1 MRSYYSYYAALLLTA
16 VAQAQEEPLPPTGLP
31 LLDDAVEQC
40 SHSGALECYALLAE
54 VAERLPGE
62 AWPQFYLGLV
72 LHQGGI
78 DAAEATRAYERA
90 LALDPGHV
98 DALCNLGKMRSD
110 AVRAEG
116 PSDAAVA
123 LWTRALEIDPRHRMA
138 RVNLALD
145 LHRRGRFD
153 AATVHWDEL
162 LRRHPADPEVLY
174 NAGVTR
180 AHRGEVPVA
189 ADLYQ
194 ACLERA
200 PDHVEARINLAALYH
215 KHGTPRDAVEH
226 YRRALDSLR
235 RVGPALGEDGDPA
248 DAEVMIHGNL
258 GVALTQ
264 LGEGDEAVAAH
275 AAGLRIAEARGMVD
289 AADQART
296 HLLKARVPHCDWV
309 ARDAML
315 AEILDV
321 DRRRMDRGERPAL
334 LPFDTLLVDMPPR
347 ARMRHAVYTSRAL
360 EHYGDLLPPP
370 APNAPNGSLRV
381 AYMCYDFNDHPTA
394 HLVEGLFRW
403 HRRFKDAFRS
413 ARGPRALEA
422 VAALGY
428 GKDDHSDYRDA
439 IAADADAFIND
450 LALLGHV
457 DAVVASRAFGAQVVV
472 DLQGH
477 TLGTRMELC
486 MARVAPVQLAYLIY
500 PGTSGA
506 SCLDGAVVD
515 PVVVPPE
522 AARVYTE
529 KLVYLP
535 GTYQVNDYER
545 HAAVAAYAAAPGARA
560 AHGLPP
566 EPSVVFCNFN
576 KVDKLDPASFGLWMH
591 VLRRAPGSVLWLLR
605 PKGRQFDHVAA
616 HLEAEAAARGVHP
629 ARLVWAD
636 RVPKAEHLRRHAA
649 ADLLLDTL
657 VYGAHST
664 ATDALRGG
672 LPLLTVRG
680 EQFPQRV
687 GASLLRA
694 VGAKQ
699 ELLAVDS
706 LRDFEDLAVSLAG
719 TRRLRALRARLA
731 DEGRA
736 SRLFDTRAFTRDLER
751 AFHAVWEGHALAG
764 RLAHHVVVLEDVLP
778 EPALTPFHGGP
789 LPSFES
795 VLPGAW
801 ASTED
806 VGVR

>member
-1 MRSYYSYYAALLLTA
+1 
-16 VAQAQEEPLPPTGLP
+16 
-31 LLDDAVEQC
+31 
-40 SHSGALECYALLAE
+40 
-54 VAERLPGE
+54 
-62 AWPQFYLGLV
+62 
-72 LHQGGI
+72 
-78 DAAEATRAYERA
+78 
-90 LALDPGHV
+90 
-98 DALCNLGKMRSD
+98 
-110 AVRAEG
+110 
-116 PSDAAVA
+116 
-123 LWTRALEIDPRHRMA
+123 
-138 RVNLALD
+138 
-145 LHRRGRFD
+145 
-153 AATVHWDEL
+153 
-162 LRRHPADPEVLY
+162 
-174 NAGVTR
+174 
-180 AHRGEVPVA
+180 
-189 ADLYQ
+189 
-194 ACLERA
+194 
-200 PDHVEARINLAALYH
+200 
-215 KHGTPRDAVEH
+215 
-226 YRRALDSLR
+226 
-235 RVGPALGEDGDPA
+235 
-248 DAEVMIHGNL
+248 
-258 GVALTQ
+258 
-264 LGEGDEAVAAH
+264 
-275 AAGLRIAEARGMVD
+275 
-289 AADQART
+289 
-296 HLLKARVPHCDWV
+296 
-309 ARDAML
+309 
-315 AEILDV
+315 
-321 DRRRMDRGERPAL
+321 
-334 LPFDTLLVDMPPR
+334 
-347 ARMRHAVYTSRAL
+347 
-360 EHYGDLLPPP
+360 
-370 APNAPNGSLRV
+370 
-381 AYMCYDFNDHPTA
+381 
-394 HLVEGLFRW
+394 
-403 HRRFKDAFRS
+403 
-413 ARGPRALEA
+413 
-422 VAALGY
+422 
-428 GKDDHSDYRDA
+428 
-439 IAADADAFIND
+439 
-450 LALLGHV
+450 
-457 DAVVASRAFGAQVVV
+457 
-472 DLQGH
+472 
-477 TLGTRMELC
+477 

-566 EPSVVFCNFN
+566 RPFVVFCNFN
-576 KVDKLDPASFGLWMH
+576 KVDKLDPASFGLWMN

>member
-275 AAGLRIAEARGMVD
+275 AAGLRIAEARGMID

-347 ARMRHAVYTSRAL
+347 ARTRHAVYTSRAL

-370 APNAPNGSLRV
+370 APSAPNGSLRV

-428 GKDDHSDYRDA
+428 GKDDHSAYRDA
-439 IAADADAFIND
+439 IAADADVFMND

-457 DAVVASRAFGAQVVV
+457 DAVVAGRAFGAQIVV

-545 HAAVAAYAAAPGARA
+545 HAAVATYAAAPGARA

-566 EPSVVFCNFN
+566 RPFVVFCNFN

-778 EPALTPFHGGP
+778 EPALKPFHGGP

-801 ASTED
+801 ASTGD

>member
-1 MRSYYSYYAALLLTA
+1 MRSCAALRVVVAVLL
-16 VAQAQEEPLPPTGLP
+16 AQAQEEMPPTGLP
-31 LLDDAVEQC
+31 ALDDAIAKC
-40 SHSGALECYALLAE
+40 AASGAVECHALLVA
-54 VAERLPGE
+54 VAEQLPQE
-62 AWPQFYLGLV
+62 AAPQFYLGLV
-72 LHQGGI
+72 LHQGRI
-78 DAAEATRAYERA
+78 DAGAATRAYERA
-90 LALDPGHV
+90 VALDPTHV

-110 AVRAEG
+110 AARGEG
-116 PSDAAVA
+116 PSDEAVA
-123 LWTRALEIDPRHRMA
+123 LWTRALDIDPRHRMA

-153 AATVHWDEL
+153 AASVQWDEL
-162 LRRHPADPEVLY
+162 LEKHPADPEVLY

-180 AHRGEVPVA
+180 AHRGEVPAA

-194 ACLERA
+194 ACLEYS

-226 YRRALDSLR
+226 YRRALDALV
-235 RVGPALGEDGDPA
+235 RVGPALGDDGDPH
-248 DAEVMIHGNL
+248 DAAVMIHGNL

-264 LGEGDEAVAAH
+264 LGEGAEAVEAH
-275 AAGLRIAEARGMVD
+275 AAGLKIAEARGLTD

-296 HLLKARVPHCDWV
+296 HLLKARVPHCDW
-309 ARDAML
+309 ARREVML
-315 AEILDV
+315 EEILAV
-321 DRRRMDRGERPAL
+321 DRQRMDRGERPAL
-334 LPFDTLLVDMPPR
+334 LPFDTLLVDMPPA
-347 ARMRHAVYTSRAL
+347 ARRRHAEMTSRAL

-370 APNAPNGSLRV
+370 APPTPNGSLRV
-381 AYMCYDFNDHPTA
+381 AFMCYDFNDHPTA

-403 HRRFKDAFRS
+403 HRRFREAFTSTRGVRS
-413 ARGPRALEA
+413 LEA

-457 DAVVASRAFGAQVVV
+457 DAVKAGRAFGAQIVV

-506 SCLDGAVVD
+506 SCLDGSVVD
-515 PVVVPPE
+515 ATVVPPE
-522 AARVYTE
+522 AALHYTE

-545 HAAVAAYAAAPGARA
+545 HAAVATYASSNADRA
-560 AHGLPP
+560 AHSLPP
-566 EPSVVFCNFN
+566 KPAVVFCNFN
-576 KVDKLDPASFGLWMH
+576 KVDKLDPASFGLWMN
-591 VLRRAPGSVLWLLR
+591 VMRRIPGSVLWLLR
-605 PKGRQFDHVAA
+605 PKGRQFDFVSAN
-616 HLEAEAAARGVHP
+616 LKAEAAARGVHP
-629 ARLVWAD
+629 SRLVWGA

-687 GASLLRA
+687 GLSLLNA
-694 VGAKQ
+694 VGAGQ
-699 ELLAVDS
+699 SNLAVDS
-706 LRDFEDLAVSLAG
+706 LRDFEDLAVALAG
-719 TRRLRALRARLA
+719 SRALRALRAKLA

-736 SRLFDTRAFTRDLER
+736 SRLFDTRGFTRDLER
-751 AFHAVWEGHALAG
+751 AFHAVWESHAISG
-764 RLAHHVVVLEDVLP
+764 RLAHHVVVLDDPIP
-778 EPALTPFHGGP
+778 EPAGKPFHGAP

-795 VLPGAW
+795 VLPEGWGAT
-801 ASTED
+801 AE

>member
-1 MRSYYSYYAALLLTA
+1 MRSYTVLLAVLITA
-16 VAQAQEEPLPPTGLP
+16 AQAQEEPLPPTNLP

-123 LWTRALEIDPRHRMA
+123 LWTRALEIDPLHRMA

-248 DAEVMIHGNL
+248 DAETMIHGNL

-309 ARDAML
+309 AREAML

-457 DAVVASRAFGAQVVV
+457 DAVVASRDFGAQIVV

-515 PVVVPPE
+515 PIVVPPE

-529 KLVYLP
+529 RLVYLP

-545 HAAVAAYAAAPGARA
+545 HAAVATYAAAPDAPRGARPA
-560 AHGLPP
+560 AEALRRLLQLQQGGQARPRVLRPVDERPAPRARLGPVAAPAQGAPVRPRRGEPRGGGGGAGRAPGAAGLGGPGP
-566 EPSVVFCNFN
+566 EGGA
-576 KVDKLDPASFGLWMH
+576 PAAPRGRRPAARH
-591 VLRRAPGSVLWLLR
+591 AHLRRALHGDGR
-605 PKGRQFDHVAA
+605 PARRAAAPDGAGRAVP
-616 HLEAEAAARGVHP
+616 AARG
-629 ARLVWAD
+629 
-636 RVPKAEHLRRHAA
+636 RVPAA
-649 ADLLLDTL
+649 RGRDAS
-657 VYGAHST
+657 GA
-664 ATDALRGG
+664 
-672 LPLLTVRG
+672 
-680 EQFPQRV
+680 
-687 GASLLRA
+687 
-694 VGAKQ
+694 
-699 ELLAVDS
+699 
-706 LRDFEDLAVSLAG
+706 
-719 TRRLRALRARLA
+719 TRRRQP
-731 DEGRA
+731 
-736 SRLFDTRAFTRDLER
+736 
-751 AFHAVWEGHALAG
+751 AG
-764 RLAHHVVVLEDVLP
+764 L
-778 EPALTPFHGGP
+778 
-789 LPSFES
+789 
-795 VLPGAW
+795 
-801 ASTED
+801 
-806 VGVR
+806 

>member
-1 MRSYYSYYAALLLTA
+1 MRSYTVLLAVLLTA
-16 VAQAQEEPLPPTGLP
+16 AQEEPLPPTGLP

-78 DAAEATRAYERA
+78 DAAAATRAYERA

-123 LWTRALEIDPRHRMA
+123 LWTRALEIDPLHRMA

-457 DAVVASRAFGAQVVV
+457 DAVVASRDFGAQIVV

-694 VGAKQ
+694 VGADQ

-778 EPALTPFHGGP
+778 EPALKPFHGGP

>member
-1 MRSYYSYYAALLLTA
+1 MRSYTVLLAVLLTA
-16 VAQAQEEPLPPTGLP
+16 AQEEPLPPTGLP

-40 SHSGALECYALLAE
+40 SHSGALECYALLAA

-78 DAAEATRAYERA
+78 DAAAATRAYERA

-347 ARMRHAVYTSRAL
+347 ARTRHAVYTSRAL

-370 APNAPNGSLRV
+370 AQSAPNGSLRV

-428 GKDDHSDYRDA
+428 GKDDHSAYRDA

-457 DAVVASRAFGAQVVV
+457 DAVLASRAFGAQIVV

-566 EPSVVFCNFN
+566 RPSVVFCNFN
-576 KVDKLDPASFGLWMH
+576 KVDKLDPASFGLWMN

-778 EPALTPFHGGP
+778 EPALKPFHGGP

-801 ASTED
+801 ASTGD

>member
-123 LWTRALEIDPRHRMA
+123 LWTRALEIDPLHRMA

-248 DAEVMIHGNL
+248 DAETMIHGNL

-309 ARDAML
+309 AREAML

-457 DAVVASRAFGAQVVV
+457 DAVVASRDFGAQIVV

-515 PVVVPPE
+515 PIVVPPE

-529 KLVYLP
+529 RLVYLP

-545 HAAVAAYAAAPGARA
+545 HAAVATYAAAPDARA

-566 EPSVVFCNFN
+566 KPFVVFCNFN
-576 KVDKLDPASFGLWMH
+576 KVDKLDPASFGLWMN

-616 HLEAEAAARGVHP
+616 NLEAEAAARGVHP

-687 GASLLRA
+687 GASLLSA
-694 VGAKQ
+694 VGANQ

-778 EPALTPFHGGP
+778 EPALKPFHGGP

-801 ASTED
+801 ASTGD

>member
-1 MRSYYSYYAALLLTA
+1 MRSYTVLLAVLLTA
-16 VAQAQEEPLPPTGLP
+16 AQEEPLPPTGLP

-78 DAAEATRAYERA
+78 DAVEATRAYERA

-123 LWTRALEIDPRHRMA
+123 LWTRALEIDPLHRMA

-347 ARMRHAVYTSRAL
+347 ARTRHAVYTSRAL

-370 APNAPNGSLRV
+370 APKAPNGSLRV

-457 DAVVASRAFGAQVVV
+457 DAVVASRDFGAQIVV

-529 KLVYLP
+529 RLVYLP

-566 EPSVVFCNFN
+566 RPFVVFCNFN
-576 KVDKLDPASFGLWMH
+576 KVDKLDPASFGLWMN

-687 GASLLRA
+687 GASLLGA

-801 ASTED
+801 ASTGD

>member
-40 SHSGALECYALLAE
+40 SHSGALECYALLAA

-78 DAAEATRAYERA
+78 DADAATRAYERA

-309 ARDAML
+309 AREAML

-347 ARMRHAVYTSRAL
+347 ARLRHAVYTSRAL

-370 APNAPNGSLRV
+370 APSAPNGSLRV

-457 DAVVASRAFGAQVVV
+457 DAVVASRDFGAQIVV

-545 HAAVAAYAAAPGARA
+545 HAAVATYAAAPDARA

-566 EPSVVFCNFN
+566 RPFVVFCNFN
-576 KVDKLDPASFGLWMH
+576 KVDKLDPASFGLWMN

-616 HLEAEAAARGVHP
+616 NLEAEAAARGVHP

-657 VYGAHST
+657 IYGAHST

-687 GASLLRA
+687 GASLLSA
-694 VGAKQ
+694 VGADQ

-778 EPALTPFHGGP
+778 EPALKPFHGGP

-801 ASTED
+801 ASTGD

>member
-1 MRSYYSYYAALLLTA
+1 MRSYTVLLAVLITA
-16 VAQAQEEPLPPTGLP
+16 AQAQEEPLPPTNLP

-54 VAERLPGE
+54 VAERRPGE

-123 LWTRALEIDPRHRMA
+123 LWTRALEIDPLHRMA

-248 DAEVMIHGNL
+248 DAETMIHGNL

-264 LGEGDEAVAAH
+264 LGEGDEAGAAH

-457 DAVVASRAFGAQVVV
+457 DAVVASRDFGAQIVV

-515 PVVVPPE
+515 PIVVPPE

-529 KLVYLP
+529 RLVYLP

-545 HAAVAAYAAAPGARA
+545 HAAVATYAAAPDARA

-566 EPSVVFCNFN
+566 KPFVVFCNFN
-576 KVDKLDPASFGLWMH
+576 KVDKLDPASFGLWMN

-616 HLEAEAAARGVHP
+616 NLEAEAAARGVHP

-649 ADLLLDTL
+649 AALLLDTL

-687 GASLLRA
+687 GASLLSA
-694 VGAKQ
+694 VGANQ

-778 EPALTPFHGGP
+778 EPALKPFHGGP

-795 VLPGAW
+795 GLPGAW
-801 ASTED
+801 ASTGD

>member
-1 MRSYYSYYAALLLTA
+1 MRSYTVLLAVLLTA
-16 VAQAQEEPLPPTGLP
+16 AQEEPLPPTGLP

-123 LWTRALEIDPRHRMA
+123 LWTRALEIDPLHRMA

-347 ARMRHAVYTSRAL
+347 ARTRHAVYTSRAL

-370 APNAPNGSLRV
+370 APSAPNGSLRV

-457 DAVVASRAFGAQVVV
+457 DAVVAGRDFGAQIVV

-529 KLVYLP
+529 RLVYLP

-566 EPSVVFCNFN
+566 RPFVVFCNFN
-576 KVDKLDPASFGLWMH
+576 KVDKLDPASFGLWMN

>member
-1 MRSYYSYYAALLLTA
+1 MRSYTVLLAVLITA
-16 VAQAQEEPLPPTGLP
+16 AQAQEEPLPPTGLP

-40 SHSGALECYALLAE
+40 SHSGALECYALLAA

-78 DAAEATRAYERA
+78 DADAATRAYERA

-123 LWTRALEIDPRHRMA
+123 LWTRALEIDPLHRMA

-347 ARMRHAVYTSRAL
+347 ARTRHAVYTSRAL

-428 GKDDHSDYRDA
+428 GKDDHSAYRDA

-457 DAVVASRAFGAQVVV
+457 DAVVASRDFGAQIVV

-566 EPSVVFCNFN
+566 RPFVVFCNFN
-576 KVDKLDPASFGLWMH
+576 KVDKLDPASFGLWMN

-694 VGAKQ
+694 VGADQ

-706 LRDFEDLAVSLAG
+706 LRDFEDLAVLLAG

>member
-1 MRSYYSYYAALLLTA
+1 MRSYTVLLAVLLTA
-16 VAQAQEEPLPPTGLP
+16 AQEEPLPPTGLP

-370 APNAPNGSLRV
+370 AQSAPNGSLRV

-439 IAADADAFIND
+439 IAADADVFIND

-457 DAVVASRAFGAQVVV
+457 DAVVAGRAFGAQIVV

-566 EPSVVFCNFN
+566 RPFVVFCNFN

-801 ASTED
+801 ASTGD

>member
-78 DAAEATRAYERA
+78 DAAAATRAYERA

-347 ARMRHAVYTSRAL
+347 ARLRHAVYTSRAL

-370 APNAPNGSLRV
+370 APSAPNGSLRV

-457 DAVVASRAFGAQVVV
+457 DAVVAGRAFGAQIVV

-566 EPSVVFCNFN
+566 KPFVVFCNFN
-576 KVDKLDPASFGLWMH
+576 KVDKLDPASFGLWMN
-591 VLRRAPGSVLWLLR
+591 VLRRAPGAVLWLLR

-778 EPALTPFHGGP
+778 EPALKPFHGGP

-801 ASTED
+801 ASTGD

>member
-1 MRSYYSYYAALLLTA
+1 MRSYTVLLAVLITA
-16 VAQAQEEPLPPTGLP
+16 AQAQEEPLPPTGLP

-40 SHSGALECYALLAE
+40 SHSGALECYALLAA

-78 DAAEATRAYERA
+78 DADAATRAYERA

-123 LWTRALEIDPRHRMA
+123 LWTRALEIDPLHRMA

-370 APNAPNGSLRV
+370 APSAPNGSLRV

-457 DAVVASRAFGAQVVV
+457 DAVVASRDFGAQIVV

-529 KLVYLP
+529 RLVYLP

-566 EPSVVFCNFN
+566 RPFVVFCNFN
-576 KVDKLDPASFGLWMH
+576 KVDKLDPASFGLWMN

-687 GASLLRA
+687 GASLLSA
-694 VGAKQ
+694 VGAHQ

-778 EPALTPFHGGP
+778 EPALKPFHGGP

>member
-1 MRSYYSYYAALLLTA
+1 MRSYTVLIGMLLTT
-16 VAQAQEEPLPPTGLP
+16 AQAQEEPLPPTGLP

-123 LWTRALEIDPRHRMA
+123 LWTRALEIDPLHRMA

-515 PVVVPPE
+515 PIVVPPE

-529 KLVYLP
+529 RLVYLP

-576 KVDKLDPASFGLWMH
+576 KVDKLDPASFGLWMN

-694 VGAKQ
+694 VGAHQ

-801 ASTED
+801 ASTGD

>member
-1 MRSYYSYYAALLLTA
+1 MRSYTVLLAVLITA
-16 VAQAQEEPLPPTGLP
+16 AQAQEEPLPPTGLP

-40 SHSGALECYALLAE
+40 SHSGALECYALLAA

-78 DAAEATRAYERA
+78 DADAATRAYERA

-123 LWTRALEIDPRHRMA
+123 LWTRALEIDPLHRMA

-428 GKDDHSDYRDA
+428 GKDDHSAYRDA

-457 DAVVASRAFGAQVVV
+457 DAVVASRDFGAQIVV

-529 KLVYLP
+529 RLVYLP

-576 KVDKLDPASFGLWMH
+576 KVDKLDPASFGLWMN

-694 VGAKQ
+694 VGADQ

-706 LRDFEDLAVSLAG
+706 LRDFEDLAVLLAG

>member
-1 MRSYYSYYAALLLTA
+1 MRSYTVLLAVLITA
-16 VAQAQEEPLPPTGLP
+16 AQAQEESLPPTNLP

-40 SHSGALECYALLAE
+40 SHTGALECYALLAE

-123 LWTRALEIDPRHRMA
+123 LWTRALEIDPLHRMA

-162 LRRHPADPEVLY
+162 LRRHPTDPEVLY

-248 DAEVMIHGNL
+248 DAETMIHGNL

-309 ARDAML
+309 AREAML

-428 GKDDHSDYRDA
+428 GKADHSDYRDA
-439 IAADADAFIND
+439 IAADADAVIND

-457 DAVVASRAFGAQVVV
+457 DAVVASRDFGAQIVV

-515 PVVVPPE
+515 PIVVPPE

-529 KLVYLP
+529 RLVYLP

-545 HAAVAAYAAAPGARA
+545 HAAVATYAAAPDARA

-566 EPSVVFCNFN
+566 KPFVVFCNFN
-576 KVDKLDPASFGLWMH
+576 KVDKLDPASFGLWMN

-616 HLEAEAAARGVHP
+616 NLEAEAAARGVHP

-649 ADLLLDTL
+649 ADLLLDPL
-657 VYGAHST
+657 IYGAHST

-687 GASLLRA
+687 GASLLSA
-694 VGAKQ
+694 VGANQ

-751 AFHAVWEGHALAG
+751 AFHAVWEAHALAG

-778 EPALTPFHGGP
+778 EPALKPFHGGP

-801 ASTED
+801 ASTGD

>member
-1 MRSYYSYYAALLLTA
+1 MRSYTVLLAVLLTA
-16 VAQAQEEPLPPTGLP
+16 AQEEPLPPTGLP

-457 DAVVASRAFGAQVVV
+457 DAVVASRDFGAQIVV

-566 EPSVVFCNFN
+566 EPFVVFCNFN

-694 VGAKQ
+694 VGADQ

-706 LRDFEDLAVSLAG
+706 LRDFEDLAVLLAG

>member
-1 MRSYYSYYAALLLTA
+1 MRSYTVLLAVLITA
-16 VAQAQEEPLPPTGLP
+16 AQAQEEPLPPTGLP

-40 SHSGALECYALLAE
+40 SHSGALECYALLAA

-62 AWPQFYLGLV
+62 AWSQFYLGLV

-78 DAAEATRAYERA
+78 DADAATRAYERA

-347 ARMRHAVYTSRAL
+347 ARTRHAVYTSRAL

-457 DAVVASRAFGAQVVV
+457 DAVVASRDFGAQIVV

-529 KLVYLP
+529 RLVYVP

-545 HAAVAAYAAAPGARA
+545 HAAVATYAAVPGARA

-576 KVDKLDPASFGLWMH
+576 KVDKLDPASFGLWMN

>member
-1 MRSYYSYYAALLLTA
+1 MRSYTVLLAVLITA
-16 VAQAQEEPLPPTGLP
+16 AQAQEEPLPPTGLP

-78 DAAEATRAYERA
+78 DADAATRAYERA

-123 LWTRALEIDPRHRMA
+123 LWTRALEIDPLHRMA

-457 DAVVASRAFGAQVVV
+457 DAVVASRDFGAQIVV

-515 PVVVPPE
+515 PIVVPPE

-529 KLVYLP
+529 RLVYLP

-545 HAAVAAYAAAPGARA
+545 HAAVATYAAAPDARA

-566 EPSVVFCNFN
+566 RPFVVFCNFN
-576 KVDKLDPASFGLWMH
+576 KVDKLDPASFGLWMN

-616 HLEAEAAARGVHP
+616 NLEAEAAARGVHP

-687 GASLLRA
+687 GASLLSA
-694 VGAKQ
+694 VGANQ

-778 EPALTPFHGGP
+778 EPALKPFHGGP

>member
-1 MRSYYSYYAALLLTA
+1 MRSYTVLLAVLITA
-16 VAQAQEEPLPPTGLP
+16 AQAQEEPLPPTGLP

-40 SHSGALECYALLAE
+40 SHSGALECYALLAA

-78 DAAEATRAYERA
+78 DADAATRAYERA

-123 LWTRALEIDPRHRMA
+123 LWTRALEIDPLHRMA

-347 ARMRHAVYTSRAL
+347 ARTRHAVYTSRAL

-457 DAVVASRAFGAQVVV
+457 DAVVASRDFGAQIVV

-566 EPSVVFCNFN
+566 RPFVVFCNFN
-576 KVDKLDPASFGLWMH
+576 KVDKLDPASFGLWMN

-694 VGAKQ
+694 VGADQ